1 PPERQIWIRI
11 GLHVGDVVQMGQNVH
26 GDEVNIAARIV
37 PLAAPGGICLSEDVA
52 RQIQNKL
59 DLPLLKLG
67 RGELKHIHLAMAIYR
82 IVLPWEKKRL
92 AVLERWA
99 FALRRKRTRRV
110 LSGAGAMVM
119 VVLFALAGLY
129 LWQRMA
135 EQKRDAGMGGKQGTT
150 QGA

>member
-1 PPERQIWIRI
+1 
-11 GLHVGDVVQMGQNVH
+11 
-26 GDEVNIAARIV
+26 
-37 PLAAPGGICLSEDVA
+37 VA

-99 FALRRKRTRRV
+99 FALRRPRTRRWI
-110 LSGAGAMVM
+110 SGAGAMGL
-119 VVLFALAGLY
+119 VVLFALAGLSS
-129 LWQRMA
+129 WQRMA
-135 EQKRDAGMGGKQGTT
+135 EQHRDAGMGRHARAHPGRCHQRRPRAP
-150 QGA
+150 GARQAPHRGVALCESECRPRQ